1 MYKGKL
7 LTGAVLS
14 VFMAGAYGNACA
26 ADGTSDAVYSL
37 NPVVVTATRY
47 EKSDAEIPAATQ
59 TFTEEQIEQTG
70 ADNLQVALQYLDGV
84 IDAGMGPN
92 GTSVSSMTTKNVIRG
107 VSNGTVVMINGTPIN
122 WRTNYNLENIPT
134 SAVERV
140 EVVRGGGAV
149 LYGSQATGGVINIIT
164 KKTLPNEVKVGLGNK
179 GRQEYA
185 VTANA
190 GDLSIAYTYNK
201 WGKLG
206 YVSSSDSS
214 IKPDRTRVPV
224 EMKQR
229 FFGSEKNDFLA
240 TYKLNDHADF
250 LYNHN
255 ESASRWAY
263 TYTGITD
270 PDYEDIN
277 DHPRYIRRYENDKD
291 FLQFNFH
298 GLDGISG
305 HVFYNYN
312 TLKTHGTDYYSSTG
326 KKYAAPKAVRGQ
338 EKNKTYGYDVQKVW
352 DGNPDQT
359 FLIGTSL
366 VRETFENETSDTG
379 RNIISAFGS
388 WERNLTAKDVLTLS
402 GRGTWTTGGIQ
413 NFHNFSG
420 QTQYLH
426 KLDNTQSLY
435 ASVGQSFVL
444 PTFSQMYS
452 REQAG
457 GISNIIGN
465 PDLKPQKGLH
475 YEAGW
480 KKEETNRQYKVALF
494 TEKIDDNIS
503 YSGTSR
509 RWYAINE
516 DFKNH
521 GIEASIRGQ
530 EDNGFTWHAGL
541 TWQDPKSKQTTEK
554 TSAKRYWDRS
564 YGRILLTGGVGYEKE
579 KWTTALNFSYLAD
592 RVQSP
597 TAAHSHSVKPYL
609 LTSMTVKYSPN
620 KSSDIMLAIDNLLN
634 RKDIVSHTTSDYYAT
649 QETSSCRTAIN
660 SKGEAEEIRNSESK
674 KGHRRKIGVLFMWG
688 KWGRALAARGK
699 IELAPLVIPE
709 R

>member
-14 VFMAGAYGNACA
+14 VFMAGAYGNASA

-214 IKPDRTRVPV
+214 IKPDKTRVPV

-270 PDYEDIN
+270 PDYEDMN

-420 QTQYLH
+420 QAQYLH

-503 YSGTSR
+503 YSGTSG

-554 TSAKRYWDRS
+554 TSAKRYEDRS

-597 TAAHSHSVKPYL
+597 LAAHSHSVKPYL

-649 QETSSCRTAIN
+649 P
-660 SKGEAEEIRNSESK
+660 RNLILSYRYK
-674 KGHRRKIGVLFMWG
+674 F
-688 KWGRALAARGK
+688 
-699 IELAPLVIPE
+699 
-709 R
+709 

>member
-214 IKPDRTRVPV
+214 IKPDKTRVPV

-270 PDYEDIN
+270 PDYEDMN
-277 DHPRYIRRYENDKD
+277 DHLRYIRRYENDKD

-366 VRETFENETSDTG
+366 VRGTFENETSDTG

-420 QTQYLH
+420 QAQYLH

-503 YSGTSR
+503 YSGTSG

-541 TWQDPKSKQTTEK
+541 TWQNPKSKQTTEK

-597 TAAHSHSVKPYL
+597 PAAHSHSVKPYL

-649 QETSSCRTAIN
+649 P
-660 SKGEAEEIRNSESK
+660 RNLILSYRYK
-674 KGHRRKIGVLFMWG
+674 F
-688 KWGRALAARGK
+688 
-699 IELAPLVIPE
+699 
-709 R
+709 

>member
-214 IKPDRTRVPV
+214 IKPDKTRVPV

-270 PDYEDIN
+270 PDYEDMN
-277 DHPRYIRRYENDKD
+277 DHPRYIRRHENDKD

-420 QTQYLH
+420 QAQYLH

-503 YSGTSR
+503 YSGTSG

-521 GIEASIRGQ
+521 GIEVSIRGQ

-649 QETSSCRTAIN
+649 P
-660 SKGEAEEIRNSESK
+660 RNLILSYRYK
-674 KGHRRKIGVLFMWG
+674 F
-688 KWGRALAARGK
+688 
-699 IELAPLVIPE
+699 
-709 R
+709 

>member
-1 MYKGKL
+1 MYKVKL

-214 IKPDRTRVPV
+214 IKPDKTRVPV

-229 FFGSEKNDFLA
+229 FFGSEKNDFFA

-270 PDYEDIN
+270 PDYEDMN

-388 WERNLTAKDVLTLS
+388 WEKNLTAKDVLTLS

-420 QTQYLH
+420 QAQYLH

-503 YSGTSR
+503 YSGTSG

-521 GIEASIRGQ
+521 GIEVSIRGQ

-597 TAAHSHSVKPYL
+597 LAAHSHSVKPYL

-649 QETSSCRTAIN
+649 P
-660 SKGEAEEIRNSESK
+660 RNLILSYRYK
-674 KGHRRKIGVLFMWG
+674 F
-688 KWGRALAARGK
+688 
-699 IELAPLVIPE
+699 
-709 R
+709 

>member
-47 EKSDAEIPAATQ
+47 EKSDADIPAATQ

-214 IKPDRTRVPV
+214 IKPEKTRVPV

-250 LYNHN
+250 LYNHD

-270 PDYEDIN
+270 PDYEDMN

-420 QTQYLH
+420 QAQYLH

-503 YSGTSR
+503 YSGTSG

-597 TAAHSHSVKPYL
+597 LAAHSHSVKPYL

-649 QETSSCRTAIN
+649 P
-660 SKGEAEEIRNSESK
+660 RNLILSYRYK
-674 KGHRRKIGVLFMWG
+674 F
-688 KWGRALAARGK
+688 
-699 IELAPLVIPE
+699 
-709 R
+709 

>member
-134 SAVERV
+134 SYVERV

-179 GRQEYA
+179 GRLEYA
-185 VTANA
+185 VAANA

-214 IKPDRTRVPV
+214 IKPDKTRVPV

-270 PDYEDIN
+270 PDYEDMN

-420 QTQYLH
+420 QAQYLH
-426 KLDNTQSLY
+426 KLDNKQSLY

-503 YSGTSR
+503 YSGTSG

-649 QETSSCRTAIN
+649 P
-660 SKGEAEEIRNSESK
+660 RNFILSYRYK
-674 KGHRRKIGVLFMWG
+674 F
-688 KWGRALAARGK
+688 
-699 IELAPLVIPE
+699 
-709 R
+709 

>member
-14 VFMAGAYGNACA
+14 VFMAGTYGNACA

-214 IKPDRTRVPV
+214 IKPDKTRVPV

-270 PDYEDIN
+270 PDYEDMN

-420 QTQYLH
+420 QAQYLH

-503 YSGTSR
+503 YSGTSG
-509 RWYAINE
+509 RWYTINE

-597 TAAHSHSVKPYL
+597 LAAHSHSVKPYL

-649 QETSSCRTAIN
+649 P
-660 SKGEAEEIRNSESK
+660 RNFILSYRYK
-674 KGHRRKIGVLFMWG
+674 F
-688 KWGRALAARGK
+688 
-699 IELAPLVIPE
+699 
-709 R
+709 

>member
-214 IKPDRTRVPV
+214 IKPDKTRVPV

-270 PDYEDIN
+270 PDYEDMN

-420 QTQYLH
+420 QAQYLH

-503 YSGTSR
+503 YSGTSG

-597 TAAHSHSVKPYL
+597 PAAHSHSVKPYL

-649 QETSSCRTAIN
+649 P
-660 SKGEAEEIRNSESK
+660 RNLILSYRYK
-674 KGHRRKIGVLFMWG
+674 F
-688 KWGRALAARGK
+688 
-699 IELAPLVIPE
+699 
-709 R
+709 

>member
-214 IKPDRTRVPV
+214 IKPDKTRVPV

-270 PDYEDIN
+270 PDYEDMN

-420 QTQYLH
+420 QAQYLH

-503 YSGTSR
+503 YSGTSG

-597 TAAHSHSVKPYL
+597 LAAHSHSVKPYL

-634 RKDIVSHTTSDYYAT
+634 RKDIVSHTTADYYAT
-649 QETSSCRTAIN
+649 P
-660 SKGEAEEIRNSESK
+660 RNFILSYRYK
-674 KGHRRKIGVLFMWG
+674 F
-688 KWGRALAARGK
+688 
-699 IELAPLVIPE
+699 
-709 R
+709 

>member
-214 IKPDRTRVPV
+214 IKPDKTRVPV

-270 PDYEDIN
+270 PDYEDMN

-420 QTQYLH
+420 QAQYLH

-465 PDLKPQKGLH
+465 PNLKPQKGLH

-503 YSGTSR
+503 YSGTSG

-597 TAAHSHSVKPYL
+597 LAAHSHSVKPYL

-649 QETSSCRTAIN
+649 P
-660 SKGEAEEIRNSESK
+660 RNFILSYRYK
-674 KGHRRKIGVLFMWG
+674 F
-688 KWGRALAARGK
+688 
-699 IELAPLVIPE
+699 
-709 R
+709 

>member
-179 GRQEYA
+179 GRQKYA

-214 IKPDRTRVPV
+214 IKPEKTRVPV

-250 LYNHN
+250 LYNHD

-270 PDYEDIN
+270 PDYEDMN

-420 QTQYLH
+420 QAQYLH

-503 YSGTSR
+503 YSGTSG
-509 RWYAINE
+509 RWYTINE

-597 TAAHSHSVKPYL
+597 LAAHSHSVKPYL

-649 QETSSCRTAIN
+649 P
-660 SKGEAEEIRNSESK
+660 RNFILSYRYK
-674 KGHRRKIGVLFMWG
+674 F
-688 KWGRALAARGK
+688 
-699 IELAPLVIPE
+699 
-709 R
+709 

>member
-47 EKSDAEIPAATQ
+47 EKSDAEIPAAMQ

-201 WGKLG
+201 WGELG
-206 YVSSSDSS
+206 YVSSSDFS
-214 IKPDRTRVPV
+214 IKPDKTRVPV

-229 FFGSEKNDFLA
+229 FFGSEKNDFFA

-270 PDYEDIN
+270 PDYEDMN

-388 WERNLTAKDVLTLS
+388 WERNLTAEDVLTLS

-420 QTQYLH
+420 QAQYLH

-480 KKEETNRQYKVALF
+480 KKEETNRQYKGALF

-503 YSGTSR
+503 YSGTSG

-597 TAAHSHSVKPYL
+597 PAAHSHSVKPYL

-649 QETSSCRTAIN
+649 P
-660 SKGEAEEIRNSESK
+660 RNFILSYRYK
-674 KGHRRKIGVLFMWG
+674 F
-688 KWGRALAARGK
+688 
-699 IELAPLVIPE
+699 
-709 R
+709 

>member
-14 VFMAGAYGNACA
+14 VFMAGAYGNASA

-214 IKPDRTRVPV
+214 IKPEKTRVPV

-250 LYNHN
+250 LYNHD

-270 PDYEDIN
+270 PDYEDMN

-312 TLKTHGTDYYSSTG
+312 TLKNHGTDYYSSTG

-420 QTQYLH
+420 QAQYLH

-503 YSGTSR
+503 YSGTSG

-597 TAAHSHSVKPYL
+597 LAAHSHSVKPYL

-649 QETSSCRTAIN
+649 P
-660 SKGEAEEIRNSESK
+660 RNLILSYRYK
-674 KGHRRKIGVLFMWG
+674 F
-688 KWGRALAARGK
+688 
-699 IELAPLVIPE
+699 
-709 R
+709 

>member
-164 KKTLPNEVKVGLGNK
+164 KKTLPNEVKIGLGNK

-201 WGKLG
+201 WGELG
-206 YVSSSDSS
+206 YVSSSDFS
-214 IKPDRTRVPV
+214 IKPDKTRVPV

-250 LYNHN
+250 LYNHD

-270 PDYEDIN
+270 PDYEDMN

-388 WERNLTAKDVLTLS
+388 WEKNLTAKDVLTLS

-420 QTQYLH
+420 QAQYLH
-426 KLDNTQSLY
+426 KLDNAQSLY

-503 YSGTSR
+503 YSGTSG

-597 TAAHSHSVKPYL
+597 LAAHSHSVKPYL

-649 QETSSCRTAIN
+649 P
-660 SKGEAEEIRNSESK
+660 RNFILSYRYK
-674 KGHRRKIGVLFMWG
+674 F
-688 KWGRALAARGK
+688 
-699 IELAPLVIPE
+699 
-709 R
+709 

>member
-214 IKPDRTRVPV
+214 IKPDKTRVPV

-270 PDYEDIN
+270 PDYEDMN

-312 TLKTHGTDYYSSTG
+312 TLKIHGTDYYSSTG
-326 KKYAAPKAVRGQ
+326 KKYAAPNAVRRQ

-420 QTQYLH
+420 QAQYLH

-503 YSGTSR
+503 YSGTSG

-597 TAAHSHSVKPYL
+597 LAAHSHSVKPYL

-649 QETSSCRTAIN
+649 P
-660 SKGEAEEIRNSESK
+660 RNFILSYRYK
-674 KGHRRKIGVLFMWG
+674 F
-688 KWGRALAARGK
+688 
-699 IELAPLVIPE
+699 
-709 R
+709 

>member
-14 VFMAGAYGNACA
+14 VFMAGAYGNASA

-37 NPVVVTATRY
+37 NPVIVTATRY

-214 IKPDRTRVPV
+214 IKPDKTRVPV

-270 PDYEDIN
+270 PDYEDMN

-388 WERNLTAKDVLTLS
+388 WERNLTAEDVLTLS

-420 QTQYLH
+420 QAQYLH

-503 YSGTSR
+503 YSGTSG

-597 TAAHSHSVKPYL
+597 LAAHSHSVKPYL

-649 QETSSCRTAIN
+649 P
-660 SKGEAEEIRNSESK
+660 RNFILSYRYK
-674 KGHRRKIGVLFMWG
+674 F
-688 KWGRALAARGK
+688 
-699 IELAPLVIPE
+699 
-709 R
+709 

>member
-214 IKPDRTRVPV
+214 IKPDKTRVPV

-270 PDYEDIN
+270 PDYEDMN

-420 QTQYLH
+420 QAQYLH

-503 YSGTSR
+503 YSGTSG

-564 YGRILLTGGVGYEKE
+564 YGRILLTGGVGYERE

-597 TAAHSHSVKPYL
+597 LAAHSHSVKPYL

-649 QETSSCRTAIN
+649 P
-660 SKGEAEEIRNSESK
+660 RNFILSYRYK
-674 KGHRRKIGVLFMWG
+674 F
-688 KWGRALAARGK
+688 
-699 IELAPLVIPE
+699 
-709 R
+709 

>member
-1 MYKGKL
+1 M
-7 LTGAVLS
+7 
-14 VFMAGAYGNACA
+14 
-26 ADGTSDAVYSL
+26 

-214 IKPDRTRVPV
+214 IKPDKTRVPV

-270 PDYEDIN
+270 PDYEDMN

-326 KKYAAPKAVRGQ
+326 KKYASPKAVRGQ

-420 QTQYLH
+420 QAQYLH

-503 YSGTSR
+503 YSGTSG

-597 TAAHSHSVKPYL
+597 LAAHSHSVKPYL

-649 QETSSCRTAIN
+649 P
-660 SKGEAEEIRNSESK
+660 RNFILSYRYK
-674 KGHRRKIGVLFMWG
+674 F
-688 KWGRALAARGK
+688 
-699 IELAPLVIPE
+699 
-709 R
+709 

>member
-214 IKPDRTRVPV
+214 IKPDKTRVPV

-270 PDYEDIN
+270 PDYEDMN

-388 WERNLTAKDVLTLS
+388 WERNLTAEDVLTLS

-420 QTQYLH
+420 QAQYLH

-465 PDLKPQKGLH
+465 PDLIPQKGLH

-503 YSGTSR
+503 YSGTSG

-597 TAAHSHSVKPYL
+597 LAAHSHSVKPYL
-609 LTSMTVKYSPN
+609 LTSMIVKYSPN

-649 QETSSCRTAIN
+649 P
-660 SKGEAEEIRNSESK
+660 RNFILSYRYK
-674 KGHRRKIGVLFMWG
+674 F
-688 KWGRALAARGK
+688 
-699 IELAPLVIPE
+699 
-709 R
+709 

>member
-14 VFMAGAYGNACA
+14 VFMAGAYGNASA

-214 IKPDRTRVPV
+214 IKPEKTRVPV

-250 LYNHN
+250 LYNHD

-270 PDYEDIN
+270 PDYEDMN

-413 NFHNFSG
+413 DFHNFSG
-420 QTQYLH
+420 QAQYLH

-503 YSGTSR
+503 YSGTSG

-597 TAAHSHSVKPYL
+597 LAAHSHSVKPYL

-649 QETSSCRTAIN
+649 P
-660 SKGEAEEIRNSESK
+660 RNFILSYRYK
-674 KGHRRKIGVLFMWG
+674 F
-688 KWGRALAARGK
+688 
-699 IELAPLVIPE
+699 
-709 R
+709 

>member
-14 VFMAGAYGNACA
+14 VFMAGAYGNASA

-214 IKPDRTRVPV
+214 IKPEKTRVPV

-250 LYNHN
+250 LYNHD

-270 PDYEDIN
+270 PDYEDMN

-420 QTQYLH
+420 QAQYLH

-503 YSGTSR
+503 YSGTSGR
-509 RWYAINE
+509 RYAINE

-597 TAAHSHSVKPYL
+597 LAAHSHSVKPYL

-649 QETSSCRTAIN
+649 P
-660 SKGEAEEIRNSESK
+660 RNFILSYRYK
-674 KGHRRKIGVLFMWG
+674 F
-688 KWGRALAARGK
+688 
-699 IELAPLVIPE
+699 
-709 R
+709 

>member
-1 MYKGKL
+1 
-7 LTGAVLS
+7 
-14 VFMAGAYGNACA
+14 MAGAYGNACA

-214 IKPDRTRVPV
+214 IKPDKTRVPV

-270 PDYEDIN
+270 PDYEDMN

-420 QTQYLH
+420 QAQYLH

-503 YSGTSR
+503 YSGTSG

-597 TAAHSHSVKPYL
+597 LAAHSHSVKPYL

-649 QETSSCRTAIN
+649 Q
-660 SKGEAEEIRNSESK
+660 RNLILSYRYK
-674 KGHRRKIGVLFMWG
+674 F
-688 KWGRALAARGK
+688 
-699 IELAPLVIPE
+699 
-709 R
+709 

>member
-214 IKPDRTRVPV
+214 IKPDKTRVPV

-270 PDYEDIN
+270 PDYEDMN

-326 KKYAAPKAVRGQ
+326 KKYPAPQAVRGQ

-420 QTQYLH
+420 QAQYLH

-503 YSGTSR
+503 YSSTSG

-597 TAAHSHSVKPYL
+597 LAAHSHSVKPYL

-649 QETSSCRTAIN
+649 P
-660 SKGEAEEIRNSESK
+660 RNFILSYRYK
-674 KGHRRKIGVLFMWG
+674 F
-688 KWGRALAARGK
+688 
-699 IELAPLVIPE
+699 
-709 R
+709 

>member
-214 IKPDRTRVPV
+214 IKPDKTRVPV

-270 PDYEDIN
+270 PDYEDMN

-420 QTQYLH
+420 QAQYLH

-480 KKEETNRQYKVALF
+480 KKEEINRQYKVALF

-503 YSGTSR
+503 YSGTSG

-521 GIEASIRGQ
+521 GIEVSIRGQ

-597 TAAHSHSVKPYL
+597 LAAHSHSVKPYL

-649 QETSSCRTAIN
+649 P
-660 SKGEAEEIRNSESK
+660 RNLILSYRYK
-674 KGHRRKIGVLFMWG
+674 F
-688 KWGRALAARGK
+688 
-699 IELAPLVIPE
+699 
-709 R
+709 

>member
-7 LTGAVLS
+7 LTGVVLS

-26 ADGTSDAVYSL
+26 ADGPSDAVYSL

-214 IKPDRTRVPV
+214 IKPDKTRVPV

-270 PDYEDIN
+270 PDYEDMN

-326 KKYAAPKAVRGQ
+326 KKYASPKAVRGQ

-420 QTQYLH
+420 QAQYLH

-503 YSGTSR
+503 YSGTSG

-597 TAAHSHSVKPYL
+597 LAAHSHSVKPYL

-649 QETSSCRTAIN
+649 P
-660 SKGEAEEIRNSESK
+660 RNFILSYRYK
-674 KGHRRKIGVLFMWG
+674 F
-688 KWGRALAARGK
+688 
-699 IELAPLVIPE
+699 
-709 R
+709 

>member
-1 MYKGKL
+1 MYKEKL

-214 IKPDRTRVPV
+214 IKPDKTRVPV

-270 PDYEDIN
+270 PDYEDMN

-420 QTQYLH
+420 QAQYLH

-503 YSGTSR
+503 YSGTSG

-597 TAAHSHSVKPYL
+597 LAAHSHSVKPYL

-649 QETSSCRTAIN
+649 P
-660 SKGEAEEIRNSESK
+660 RNFILSYRYK
-674 KGHRRKIGVLFMWG
+674 F
-688 KWGRALAARGK
+688 
-699 IELAPLVIPE
+699 
-709 R
+709 

>member
-214 IKPDRTRVPV
+214 IKPDKTRVPV

-270 PDYEDIN
+270 PDYEDMN

-388 WERNLTAKDVLTLS
+388 WEKNLTAKDVLTLS

-420 QTQYLH
+420 QAQYLH

-503 YSGTSR
+503 YSGTSG

-541 TWQDPKSKQTTEK
+541 TWQNPKSKQTTEK

-597 TAAHSHSVKPYL
+597 LAAHSHSVKPYL

-649 QETSSCRTAIN
+649 P
-660 SKGEAEEIRNSESK
+660 RNLILSYRYK
-674 KGHRRKIGVLFMWG
+674 F
-688 KWGRALAARGK
+688 
-699 IELAPLVIPE
+699 
-709 R
+709 

>member
-92 GTSVSSMTTKNVIRG
+92 GTSLSSMTTKNVIRG

-214 IKPDRTRVPV
+214 IKPDKTRVPV

-270 PDYEDIN
+270 PDYEDMN

-420 QTQYLH
+420 QAQYLH

-503 YSGTSR
+503 YSGTSG

-579 KWTTALNFSYLAD
+579 KWTTALTFSYLAD

-597 TAAHSHSVKPYL
+597 LAAHSHSVKPYL

-649 QETSSCRTAIN
+649 P
-660 SKGEAEEIRNSESK
+660 RNFILSYRYK
-674 KGHRRKIGVLFMWG
+674 F
-688 KWGRALAARGK
+688 
-699 IELAPLVIPE
+699 
-709 R
+709 

>member
-14 VFMAGAYGNACA
+14 VFMAGAYGNASA

-214 IKPDRTRVPV
+214 IKPEKTRVPV

-250 LYNHN
+250 LYNHD

-270 PDYEDIN
+270 PDYEDMN

-420 QTQYLH
+420 QAQYLH

-503 YSGTSR
+503 YSGTSG

-597 TAAHSHSVKPYL
+597 LAAHSHSVKPYL

-634 RKDIVSHTTSDYYAT
+634 RTDIVSHTTSDYYAT
-649 QETSSCRTAIN
+649 P
-660 SKGEAEEIRNSESK
+660 RNFILSYRYK
-674 KGHRRKIGVLFMWG
+674 F
-688 KWGRALAARGK
+688 
-699 IELAPLVIPE
+699 
-709 R
+709 

>member
-214 IKPDRTRVPV
+214 IKPDKTRVPV

-270 PDYEDIN
+270 PDYEDMN

-420 QTQYLH
+420 QAQYLH

-465 PDLKPQKGLH
+465 PDLKPQKGLQ

-503 YSGTSR
+503 YSGTSG

-597 TAAHSHSVKPYL
+597 LAAHSHSVKPYL

-649 QETSSCRTAIN
+649 P
-660 SKGEAEEIRNSESK
+660 RNFILSYRYK
-674 KGHRRKIGVLFMWG
+674 F
-688 KWGRALAARGK
+688 
-699 IELAPLVIPE
+699 
-709 R
+709 

>member
-1 MYKGKL
+1 
-7 LTGAVLS
+7 
-14 VFMAGAYGNACA
+14 MAGAYGNACA

-214 IKPDRTRVPV
+214 IKPDKTRVPV

-270 PDYEDIN
+270 PDYEDMN

-420 QTQYLH
+420 QAQYLH

-503 YSGTSR
+503 YSGTSG

-597 TAAHSHSVKPYL
+597 LAAHSHSVKPYL

-634 RKDIVSHTTSDYYAT
+634 RKDIVSPTTSDYYAT
-649 QETSSCRTAIN
+649 P
-660 SKGEAEEIRNSESK
+660 RNFILSYRYK
-674 KGHRRKIGVLFMWG
+674 F
-688 KWGRALAARGK
+688 
-699 IELAPLVIPE
+699 
-709 R
+709 

>member
-206 YVSSSDSS
+206 YVSSSDTF
-214 IKPDRTRVPV
+214 IKPDKTRVPV

-270 PDYEDIN
+270 PDYEDMN

-420 QTQYLH
+420 QAQYLH

-503 YSGTSR
+503 YSGTSG

-597 TAAHSHSVKPYL
+597 LAAHSHSVKPYL

-649 QETSSCRTAIN
+649 P
-660 SKGEAEEIRNSESK
+660 RNFILSYRYK
-674 KGHRRKIGVLFMWG
+674 F
-688 KWGRALAARGK
+688 
-699 IELAPLVIPE
+699 
-709 R
+709 

>member
-214 IKPDRTRVPV
+214 IKPEKTRVPV

-250 LYNHN
+250 LYNHD

-270 PDYEDIN
+270 PDYEDMN

-388 WERNLTAKDVLTLS
+388 WEKNLTAKDVLTLS

-420 QTQYLH
+420 QAQYLH

-503 YSGTSR
+503 YSGTSG

-597 TAAHSHSVKPYL
+597 LAAHSHSVKPYL

-649 QETSSCRTAIN
+649 P
-660 SKGEAEEIRNSESK
+660 RNLILSYRYK
-674 KGHRRKIGVLFMWG
+674 F
-688 KWGRALAARGK
+688 
-699 IELAPLVIPE
+699 
-709 R
+709 

>member
-201 WGKLG
+201 WGELG
-206 YVSSSDSS
+206 YVSSSDFS
-214 IKPDRTRVPV
+214 IKPDKTRVPV

-270 PDYEDIN
+270 PDYEDMN

-420 QTQYLH
+420 QAQYLH

-503 YSGTSR
+503 YSGTSG

-579 KWTTALNFSYLAD
+579 KWNTALNFSYLAD

-597 TAAHSHSVKPYL
+597 LAAHSHSVKPYL

-649 QETSSCRTAIN
+649 P
-660 SKGEAEEIRNSESK
+660 RNLILSYRYK
-674 KGHRRKIGVLFMWG
+674 F
-688 KWGRALAARGK
+688 
-699 IELAPLVIPE
+699 
-709 R
+709 

>member
-214 IKPDRTRVPV
+214 IKPDKTRVPV

-270 PDYEDIN
+270 PDYEDMN

-298 GLDGISG
+298 GLDGVSG

-420 QTQYLH
+420 QAQYLH

-503 YSGTSR
+503 YSGTSG

-597 TAAHSHSVKPYL
+597 LAAHSHSVKPYL

-649 QETSSCRTAIN
+649 P
-660 SKGEAEEIRNSESK
+660 RNFILSYRYK
-674 KGHRRKIGVLFMWG
+674 F
-688 KWGRALAARGK
+688 
-699 IELAPLVIPE
+699 
-709 R
+709 

>member
-214 IKPDRTRVPV
+214 IKPDKTRVPV

-270 PDYEDIN
+270 PDYEDMN

-420 QTQYLH
+420 QAQYLH

-503 YSGTSR
+503 YSDTSG

-597 TAAHSHSVKPYL
+597 LAAHSHSVKPYL

-649 QETSSCRTAIN
+649 P
-660 SKGEAEEIRNSESK
+660 RNFILSYRYK
-674 KGHRRKIGVLFMWG
+674 F
-688 KWGRALAARGK
+688 
-699 IELAPLVIPE
+699 
-709 R
+709 

>member
-214 IKPDRTRVPV
+214 IKPDKTRVPV

-270 PDYEDIN
+270 PDYEDMN

-388 WERNLTAKDVLTLS
+388 WEKNLTAKDVLTLS

-420 QTQYLH
+420 QAQYLH
-426 KLDNTQSLY
+426 KLDNAQSLY

-503 YSGTSR
+503 YSGTSG

-541 TWQDPKSKQTTEK
+541 TWQNPKSKQTTEK

-649 QETSSCRTAIN
+649 P
-660 SKGEAEEIRNSESK
+660 RNLILSYRYK
-674 KGHRRKIGVLFMWG
+674 F
-688 KWGRALAARGK
+688 
-699 IELAPLVIPE
+699 
-709 R
+709 

>member
-214 IKPDRTRVPV
+214 IKPDKTRVPV

-270 PDYEDIN
+270 PDYEDMN

-420 QTQYLH
+420 QAQYLH

-503 YSGTSR
+503 YSGTSG

-554 TSAKRYWDRS
+554 TSAKRYEDRS

-649 QETSSCRTAIN
+649 P
-660 SKGEAEEIRNSESK
+660 RNLILSYRYK
-674 KGHRRKIGVLFMWG
+674 F
-688 KWGRALAARGK
+688 
-699 IELAPLVIPE
+699 
-709 R
+709 

>member
-37 NPVVVTATRY
+37 NPVVITATRY

-92 GTSVSSMTTKNVIRG
+92 GTSISSMTTKNVIRG

-214 IKPDRTRVPV
+214 IKPEKTRVPV

-250 LYNHN
+250 LYNHD

-270 PDYEDIN
+270 PDYEDMN

-420 QTQYLH
+420 QAQYLH

-503 YSGTSR
+503 YSGTSG

-597 TAAHSHSVKPYL
+597 LAAHSHSVKPYL

-649 QETSSCRTAIN
+649 P
-660 SKGEAEEIRNSESK
+660 RNFILSYRYK
-674 KGHRRKIGVLFMWG
+674 F
-688 KWGRALAARGK
+688 
-699 IELAPLVIPE
+699 
-709 R
+709 

>member
-214 IKPDRTRVPV
+214 IKPDKTRVPV

-270 PDYEDIN
+270 PDYEDMN

-388 WERNLTAKDVLTLS
+388 WERNLPAKDVLTLS

-420 QTQYLH
+420 QAQYLH

-503 YSGTSR
+503 YSGTSG

-541 TWQDPKSKQTTEK
+541 TWQEPKSKQTTEK

-597 TAAHSHSVKPYL
+597 LAAHSHSVKPYL

-649 QETSSCRTAIN
+649 P
-660 SKGEAEEIRNSESK
+660 RNFILSYRYK
-674 KGHRRKIGVLFMWG
+674 F
-688 KWGRALAARGK
+688 
-699 IELAPLVIPE
+699 
-709 R
+709 